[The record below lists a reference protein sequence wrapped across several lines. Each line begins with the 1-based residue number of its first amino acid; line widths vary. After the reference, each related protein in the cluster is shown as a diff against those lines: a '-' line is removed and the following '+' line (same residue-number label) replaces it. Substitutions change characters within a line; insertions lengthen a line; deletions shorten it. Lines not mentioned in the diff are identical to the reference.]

1 MIEQKSDEGV
11 FLSMGVP
18 KDIIEGLEFLREVSE
33 SYWENKIENQIV
45 EIDYKIACYMLDYSE
60 KRSPD
65 SSPKGSPS
73 SSETFHTGSP
83 SPSASI
89 PEWMGNME
97 EGQRT
102 DLIATIAQAI
112 KTKFDMTDSQVEQ
125 GIQYLY
131 QERELFGGGGGGK
144 ESMASTKTT
153 KTTKTTPLKKKRVT
167 RRKKKSGKKKA
178 DMDAYKLRSSSGGA
192 TTDPS
197 PPVN

>member
-1 MIEQKSDEGV
+1 MQEQEQEQEKSESKEESRLIEQKSDEGV

-18 KDIIEGLEFLREVSE
+18 QDIIKGLEFLREVSE
-33 SYWENKIENQIV
+33 SYWEDKIENQIV
-45 EIDYKIACYMLDYSE
+45 EIDYKIVCYMLDYSE

-73 SSETFHTGSP
+73 SSETFHTGKWNKEFN
-83 SPSASI
+83 I
-89 PEWMGNME
+89 F
-97 EGQRT
+97 
-102 DLIATIAQAI
+102 
-112 KTKFDMTDSQVEQ
+112 TKNGSCLVV
-125 GIQYLY
+125 
-131 QERELFGGGGGGK
+131 GGGGK

-153 KTTKTTPLKKKRVT
+153 KTTKTTPLKKKRFT